1 MIVVGV
7 DGTEVSQKA
16 LAWAVREGEVRHTSV
31 HVVHA
36 WRFDPMTDLLPGQQ
50 IKEDSTALLEREVA
64 VVTGRPRSDDISYS
78 SVQGD
83 AARVL
88 HEVSEGADMLV
99 LGSHRRGP
107 VGELLLGSVS
117 RECVR
122 HATCPVV
129 VVPSG
134 DSD

>member
-1 MIVVGV
+1 MIIVGI
-7 DGTEVSQKA
+7 DGTELSKKA
-16 LAWAVREGEVRHTSV
+16 LEWAVSEGQVRHTPV

-36 WRFDPMTDLLPGQQ
+36 WQFDPRTNLLPRDQM
-50 IKEDSTALLEREVA
+50 KEESTELLEREVA
-64 VVTGRPRSDDISYS
+64 AVTGVARSENVSYS

-99 LGSHRRGP
+99 LGSHQRNP

-129 VVPSG
+129 VVPAGS
-134 DSD
+134 

>member
-16 LAWAVREGEVRHTSV
+16 LAWAVNEGNVRHTQV

-36 WRFDPMTDLLPGQQ
+36 WRFDPMSDLLPRDQ
-50 IKEDSTALLEREVA
+50 IKEDSTELLVREVA
-64 VVTGRPRSDDISYS
+64 AVTGMPRSENVSYS

-99 LGSHRRGP
+99 LGSHRRSP
-107 VGELLLGSVS
+107 IGEMLLGSVS

-129 VVPSG
+129 VVPTAGS
-134 DSD
+134 

>member
-16 LAWAVREGEVRHTSV
+16 LEWAVREGRVRHTQV

-36 WRFDPMTDLLPGQQ
+36 WRFDPMTDLLPREQV
-50 IKEDSTALLEREVA
+50 KDDSTALLEREVA
-64 VVTGRPRSDDISYS
+64 AVTGAPHDENVSYS

-99 LGSHRRGP
+99 LGSHQRTA
-107 VGELLLGSVS
+107 VGETLLGSVS

-122 HATCPVV
+122 HASCPVV
-129 VVPSG
+129 VVPAAGS
-134 DSD
+134 

>member
-16 LAWAVREGEVRHTSV
+16 LEWAVNEGRVRHTPV

-36 WRFDPMTDLLPGQQ
+36 WRFDPMTDLLPREQ
-50 IKEDSTALLEREVA
+50 IKEDSAGLLAREIAGLADSEHV
-64 VVTGRPRSDDISYS
+64 SYS

-88 HEVSEGADMLV
+88 HEVSEGEDMLV
-99 LGSHRRGP
+99 LGSHRRNS
-107 VGELLLGSVS
+107 VGELLFGSVS
-117 RECVR
+117 RECLR
-122 HATCPVV
+122 YATVPVV
-129 VVPSG
+129 VVPAGS
-134 DSD
+134 

>member
-1 MIVVGV
+1 MIVVGI
-7 DGTEVSQKA
+7 DGTEVSQNA
-16 LAWAVREGEVRHTSV
+16 LAWAVREGEIRRTPV

-36 WRFDPMTDLLPGQQ
+36 WRYDPMTDLLPSQQ
-50 IKEDSTALLEREVA
+50 IKEDSTELLAREVA
-64 VVTGRPRSDDISYS
+64 LVTGAPRTDNVSYS

-99 LGSHRRGP
+99 LGSHQRNAL
-107 VGELLLGSVS
+107 GEVLLGSVS

-129 VVPSG
+129 VVPAAGS
-134 DSD
+134 

>member
-16 LAWAVREGEVRHTSV
+16 LAWAVDEGNVRHTQV

-36 WRFDPMTDLLPGQQ
+36 WRFDPMSDLLPRDQ
-50 IKEDSTALLEREVA
+50 IKEDSTELLVREVA
-64 VVTGRPRSDDISYS
+64 AVTGMPRSENVSYS

-99 LGSHRRGP
+99 LGSHRRSP
-107 VGELLLGSVS
+107 IGEMLLGSVS

-129 VVPSG
+129 VVPTAGS
-134 DSD
+134 

>member
-7 DGTEVSQKA
+7 DGTEMSRKA
-16 LAWAVREGEVRHTSV
+16 LEWAVNEGQVRHTLV

-36 WRFDPMTDLLPGQQ
+36 WQFDPTTDPLPREQS
-50 IKEDSTALLEREVA
+50 KEDSTALLARQVA
-64 VVTGRPRSDDISYS
+64 TVTGVPRPENISYS

-88 HEVSEGADMLV
+88 HEVSEGADLLV
-99 LGSHRRGP
+99 LGSHQRGP

-129 VVPSG
+129 VVPAAGS
-134 DSD
+134 

>member
-16 LAWAVREGEVRHTSV
+16 LAWAVNEGRVRHTKV

-36 WRFDPMTDLLPGQQ
+36 WRFDPMTDLLPSEQ
-50 IKEDSTALLEREVA
+50 IKEDSTELLVREVA
-64 VVTGRPRSDDISYS
+64 TVTGLPQSDDVSYS

-88 HEVSEGADMLV
+88 HEVSEDADMLV

-107 VGELLLGSVS
+107 VGEVLLGSVS

-122 HATCPVV
+122 HATVPVV
-129 VVPSG
+129 VVPAGS
-134 DSD
+134 

>member
-16 LAWAVREGEVRHTSV
+16 LEWAVNEGKVRHARV

-36 WRFDPMTDLLPGQQ
+36 WRFDPMTDLLPRDQ
-50 IKEDSTALLEREVA
+50 IKEDSTELLEREVA
-64 VVTGRPRSDDISYS
+64 AVTGAPRSEDVSYS

-88 HEVSEGADMLV
+88 HEVSQGADMLV
-99 LGSHRRGP
+99 LGSHQRSA
-107 VGELLLGSVS
+107 VGEVLLGSVS

-129 VVPSG
+129 VVPAAGS
-134 DSD
+134 